1 MSSCSPQIW
10 LTFAPV
16 ATQTSQYLG
25 FSLEEVNWF
34 SVVFMAV
41 AIPLTLGA
49 TWMIDTLGLRITVQ
63 STAIELLWA
72 VATLFTAA
80 V

>member
-1 MSSCSPQIW
+1 MSSRSPQIW

-25 FSLEEVNWF
+25 VSLEDVNWF

-49 TWMIDTLGLRITVQ
+49 TWMIDSLGLRITVPT
-63 STAIELLWA
+63 TATELLWA
-72 VATLFTAA
+72 VAALVTAA